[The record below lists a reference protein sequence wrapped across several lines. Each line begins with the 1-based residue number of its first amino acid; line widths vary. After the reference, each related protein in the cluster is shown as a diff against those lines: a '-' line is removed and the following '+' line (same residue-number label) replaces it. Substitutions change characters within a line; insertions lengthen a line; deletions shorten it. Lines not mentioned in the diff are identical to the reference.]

1 MLEASI
7 KHLDGVIIWS
17 DKRDEHDK
25 IVRWEDP
32 RVQAMMQATR
42 EFVAAHADCVQ
53 LDGVARCAN
62 SACLYRI

>member
-1 MLEASI
+1 M
-7 KHLDGVIIWS
+7 IIWS

-53 LDGVARCAN
+53 LDGVAVRK
-62 SACLYRI
+62 